1 MSNRNPER
9 RSSLL
14 DVTPARR
21 RTYAIAFTLF
31 SLLGYAIVI
40 WRRATEG
47 IPVADCAGAATQA
60 SAAATAE
67 SYMIGFA
74 IAHAAALGLSLVSA
88 EITGGFMVI
97 ADYLREKWVT
107 PLQEKHREEGR
118 EKGRVEGHVE
128 GRVEGREEGLEEG
141 RDKGIDEAND
151 RWLAWNRRRLEA
163 EARGEPFHEPLPYS
177 DRA

>member
-1 MSNRNPER
+1 MSDHNTER

-40 WRRATEG
+40 WRRVTEG
-47 IPVADCAGAATQA
+47 IPAAAGSCDCAGAATQA
-60 SAAATAE
+60 SMAATAE

-88 EITGGFMVI
+88 EITGGTMVL
-97 ADYLREKWVT
+97 ADWMREKLVT
-107 PLQEKHREEGR
+107 SLQEKHREEGR
-118 EKGRVEGHVE
+118 VEV
-128 GRVEGREEGLEEG
+128 
-141 RDKGIDEAND
+141 ND
-151 RWLAWNRRRLEA
+151 LWRAWNRRRREA
-163 EARGEPFHEPLPYS
+163 EARGEPFDEPEPYS
-177 DRA
+177 DTA

>member
-40 WRRATEG
+40 WRRVTEG
-47 IPVADCAGAATQA
+47 IPAVDCAGAATQA

-118 EKGRVEGHVE
+118 
-128 GRVEGREEGLEEG
+128 
-141 RDKGIDEAND
+141 DKGIDEAND

-163 EARGEPFHEPLPYS
+163 EARGEPFHEPVPYS
-177 DRA
+177 DRK

>member
-40 WRRATEG
+40 WRRVAEG
-47 IPVADCAGAATQA
+47 IPAADCADTAAQTGM
-60 SAAATAE
+60 AAAAE

-88 EITGGFMVI
+88 EITGGLMVI
-97 ADYLREKWVT
+97 ADYLREKLVT

-118 EKGRVEGHVE
+118 
-128 GRVEGREEGLEEG
+128 
-141 RDKGIDEAND
+141 DEAND
-151 RWLAWNRRRLEA
+151 RW
-163 EARGEPFHEPLPYS
+163 
-177 DRA
+177 RA